1 MQQQVEA
8 EAVAVVAMAV
18 VDKEEDAGDWGGRKR
33 KLSELGEREET
44 NGEMRSHVCERRR
57 MVGC

>member
-1 MQQQVEA
+1 MLQQQVEA

-18 VDKEEDAGDWGGRKR
+18 VDKEEDARDWGGRKR

-44 NGEMRSHVCERRR
+44 NGVIRSHVCKKR
-57 MVGC
+57 